1 MVVVVVAPSG
11 GTVVVGGSV
20 VVVVVVVVAPG
31 GAMWAARM
39 RTIGL
44 EILSTVSLNEL
55 AHEDPVATR

>member
-20 VVVVVVVVAPG
+20 VVVVVAPG
-31 GAMWAARM
+31 GAMWAARIL
-39 RTIGL
+39 TIGL
-44 EILSTVSLNEL
+44 AITSPVSLNEL